1 MTINSQKPIAAVK
14 STSSRGTRS
23 PAKKAAKAAKPVKT
37 ARNTVASAELESAD
51 NPGVAN
57 QSVAMSIKVLDEL
70 AAAGE
75 PLGVSDLARRLNE
88 SKGRIH
94 RHLSTLRALGLVSQQ
109 PVTERYGLGWKI
121 FQLGAAAN
129 EGFGLRPI
137 AEEHIARLRDSTNH
151 TTVFAIPANH
161 EALVLTSALSNNRI
175 AILVKH
181 GVTLKASASA
191 LGRVVVAFSPTE
203 LQQEVLATPLRQY
216 TDASITD
223 PAILA
228 QHFEQIRQRY
238 YEVAVNENMHGISTL
253 AAPVFDEQGLIAGA
267 VAIVGSPYTI
277 PPTPNPALVAT
288 VQRCARDMSEAL
300 GSRSWEGI
308 NIQSL

>member
-1 MTINSQKPIAAVK
+1 MTTRTKMNSVADAPAKPNRK
-14 STSSRGTRS
+14 SS
-23 PAKKAAKAAKPVKT
+23 PAKASKNPGKT
-37 ARNTVASAELESAD
+37 AALFDTAAAEA
-51 NPGVAN
+51 PGVAN
-57 QSVAMSIKVLDEL
+57 QSVAMSVKILDEL

-137 AEEHIARLRDSTNH
+137 VEEHILRLRDSTNH
-151 TTVFAIPANH
+151 TTVFALPANH

-191 LGRVVVAFSPTE
+191 LGRIVVAFSSPE
-203 LQQEVLATPLRQY
+203 LQQEVLAMPLRHY
-216 TDASITD
+216 TESSITD
-223 PAILA
+223 PAVLA
-228 QHFEQIRQRY
+228 ERFERIRQRY

-277 PPTPNPALVAT
+277 APTPNPELIAT

-300 GSRSWEGI
+300 GSRAWEGI
-308 NIQSL
+308 AIPTT